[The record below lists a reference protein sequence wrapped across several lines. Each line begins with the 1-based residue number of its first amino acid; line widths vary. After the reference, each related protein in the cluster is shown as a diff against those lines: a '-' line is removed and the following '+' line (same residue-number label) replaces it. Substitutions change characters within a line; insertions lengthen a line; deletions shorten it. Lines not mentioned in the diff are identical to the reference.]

1 MIKIEL
7 LCTVDD
13 NGKIVSGRTNLIKAL
28 QSFAGKRIRLTIE
41 RQFKKRTPKQN
52 NAFHGY
58 VMAMLQ
64 ERLIELGWKEAV
76 SESWTKD
83 LIKLQC
89 LKTETVNELTGE
101 VMPSIK
107 PTSGL
112 STSEFMEL
120 LADIQQWA
128 AEKLDLYIP
137 DPNEQTEIEL
147 K

>member
-1 MIKIEL
+1 MKAEL
-7 LCTVDD
+7 FCTVDEH
-13 NGKIVSGRTNLIKAL
+13 GKITLGRQKLIKAL
-28 QSFAGKRIRLTIE
+28 QSFAGKRVTLTIE
-41 RQFKKRTPKQN
+41 RQFKKRSGQQN
-52 NAFHGY
+52 RYFHGL
-58 VMAMLQ
+58 VIPLIQQRLQ
-64 ERLIELGWKEAV
+64 ELGWKEAI
-76 SESWTKD
+76 SETWVKD
-83 LIKLQC
+83 LVKLQC